1 MRVTIL
7 MLFLSAALVSPARS
21 EMRTWTSASGT
32 SVEAEYVRL
41 EGRTVVLK
49 GAEDQMFQIGMIA
62 LSDADQAYVQT
73 RQAPAAAAASPATAA
88 KAQDESFRLTEEQI
102 ASLKTRD
109 ESRRGE
115 RLTFTGSFGLR
126 RLDERERRRLR
137 PDSPVAFRITA
148 DFTEGRQ
155 RPNGQWSRRR
165 LPSRVQFYVLDAEG
179 NVLLN
184 RSEPV
189 ASLCPT

>member
-1 MRVTIL
+1 MRVTML

-21 EMRTWTSASGT
+21 EMRIWTSASGA

-49 GAEDQMFQIGMIA
+49 GEEGQMIQIGMTA
-62 LSDADQAYVQT
+62 LSDADQAYVQA
-73 RQAPAAAAASPATAA
+73 RQAPEAAVASPATAA
-88 KAQDESFRLTEEQI
+88 TAQDESFRLTEEQI
-102 ASLKTRD
+102 ASLKTSA
-109 ESRRGE
+109 ESRSGE
-115 RLTFTGSFGLR
+115 RLSFTGAFGPR

-155 RPNGQWSRRR
+155 RPDGRWSRRR

-184 RSEPV
+184 RSESV